1 MSNVRTIEA
10 ALQEIRA
17 ASTASG
23 GTALTDTLGLISLPI
38 GSDWLSITPRNFVG
52 AAVARFAV
60 NPWLTIIKTADL
72 LVSEGTD
79 LSVEAQDGDTTAMS
93 FASMDTLANGDA
105 LYVGSW
111 LPFRGVQI
119 DMAAAVNGDASVIL
133 VEYWNGG
140 GWTDISATDGTD
152 TAGASLAKDGN
163 VDWTVPSAWAKSSLH
178 SNAAVSASNAVFN
191 SWATRSPYG
200 ASLYWTRWSW
210 GTVLDASVDV
220 NQIRTLNRSTAY
232 AELTEGQPFAESFP
246 SPVGAGNSF
255 ACVEALTNAGIGN
268 LIVNVATRYSAE
280 RGAF

>member
-111 LPFRGVQI
+111 LPFRGYTKTRQKF
-119 DMAAAVNGDASVIL
+119 S
-133 VEYWNGG
+133 
-140 GWTDISATDGTD
+140 SAI
-152 TAGASLAKDGN
+152 
-163 VDWTVPSAWAKSSLH
+163 KSCWLR
-178 SNAAVSASNAVFN
+178 A
-191 SWATRSPYG
+191 
-200 ASLYWTRWSW
+200 
-210 GTVLDASVDV
+210 D
-220 NQIRTLNRSTAY
+220 
-232 AELTEGQPFAESFP
+232 
-246 SPVGAGNSF
+246 
-255 ACVEALTNAGIGN
+255 
-268 LIVNVATRYSAE
+268 
-280 RGAF
+280 